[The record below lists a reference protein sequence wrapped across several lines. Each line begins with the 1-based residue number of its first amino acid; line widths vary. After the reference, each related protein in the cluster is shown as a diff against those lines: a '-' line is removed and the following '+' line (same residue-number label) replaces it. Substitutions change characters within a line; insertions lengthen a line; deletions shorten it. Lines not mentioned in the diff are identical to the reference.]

1 MKPAGGQRV
10 IGLADIESVQV
21 RAPMRPRDEG
31 RFMSQGIERALSSA
45 PEIVGVGSQTTV
57 HVVERLA
64 PGGIETLVLDIVG
77 GGAGTLVFSLQGD
90 RPELLKKWPALGP
103 IRERMEG
110 FRRNGLDLRLIPR
123 LARAL
128 REANAKAVFLHHLG
142 PLLYGGVAARLAG
155 VPRVIFVE
163 HDAWHYE
170 DRADRLL
177 SRALLKLL
185 RVRVVAVSRQVAD
198 RLGTIVPGKEITV
211 IAPGI
216 DIERFAPGDKQLAR
230 RRLGL
235 NAGWRIVG
243 SVGRL
248 HPIKGHRF
256 LIEALHELPDYLHA
270 VLVGDGPV
278 RAELEQLAKELAL
291 SERVHFLGHRDDLE
305 CIYPAFD
312 VFCLPSLS
320 EGLPRTLLEAQASGI
335 PVVATNVGGVPEAVC
350 DVSGLIVPPADANA
364 LAAAIRQALDRD
376 TSQSPRSFVVGR
388 MSLKDTV
395 RKYHQL
401 VEA

>member
-1 MKPAGGQRV
+1 
-10 IGLADIESVQV
+10 
-21 RAPMRPRDEG
+21 
-31 RFMSQGIERALSSA
+31 MSQGIERALPSA
-45 PEIVGVGSQTTV
+45 SEIVGASCPTTV
-57 HVVERLA
+57 HIVERLA

-77 GGAGTLVFSLQGD
+77 GSASDLVFSLQGD
-90 RPELLKKWPALGP
+90 RPELLEKWPALRP
-103 IRERMEG
+103 ISERVEG
-110 FRRNGLDLRLIPR
+110 FRRNGLDLRLVPR
-123 LARAL
+123 LTRAL
-128 REANAKAVFLHHLG
+128 REANAKTVFLHHLG
-142 PLLYGGVAARLAG
+142 PLLYGGLAARMAG
-155 VPRVIFVE
+155 VPRIIFVE

-170 DRADRLL
+170 DRAERLL
-177 SRALLKLL
+177 SRALLTLL

-216 DIERFAPGDKQLAR
+216 DIERFTPGDKQVAR

-235 NAGWRIVG
+235 DAGWRIVG

-248 HPIKGHRF
+248 HPVKGHRF
-256 LIEALHELPDYLHA
+256 LIEALHGLPRDLHA
-270 VLVGDGPV
+270 VFVGDGPV
-278 RAELEQLAKELAL
+278 RAQLEQLAEELAL
-291 SERVHFLGHRDDLE
+291 SERIHFLGHRDDLE
-305 CIYPAFD
+305 GIYPAFD

-364 LAAAIRQALDRD
+364 LAAAIRQTLDRD
-376 TSQSPRSFVVGR
+376 VSQSPRSFVAGR

-401 VEA
+401 AEA